1 MTSRCLAALGS
12 VVALSIGCAS
22 GAAEPGAGDDTTP
35 SGGTG
40 GAVIVPTGT
49 GGGLPGPGTQD
60 LPIPNCAADCPDLPA
75 DPIFDPASSPPVT
88 PTDVAGFGAPGT
100 MQPAAFC
107 LVEPQLSQGTTPGA
121 LFPANW
127 LRPRFR
133 WVGAP
138 AGAIMEIRLHS
149 DIEHNDLVAYTRQSF
164 WLMPKDA
171 WDKLATNARSVTVTV
186 RALAGGAVTGVQG
199 SFEIAPTNAGG
210 TMVFWGTTSNVPTKT
225 SSFLLGFRVGDEG
238 VVSALTLSQVQWN
251 NVLHENG
258 YDLRGTYGGGK
269 PGFVAGEVQ
278 CIGCHVSTPD
288 NDAVL
293 FNDDWPWDKVVAS
306 VKPDS
311 VGQVPSYVTPGGRAL
326 LKQPGMG
333 TNAMNALHW
342 TDGDRKV
349 VTSYN
354 QRTKA
359 FDGSVPAPPASEKL
373 VWLELD
379 TSAPISPDPGQQ
391 SVGDARNAAIAAAQG
406 SAWDYIAL
414 TGETQPAAIFPSWSH
429 DGNSIAYTAASK
441 SENGGLYKEAVTPPV
456 TADIH
461 VVPWGGGKGGTV
473 TPLAGASEPGM
484 LEYYPAYS
492 PDDKLIAFT
501 RVGDLSLPYY
511 NPNGEVFLVPAA
523 GGAPV
528 RLAGNDPVA
537 CSQEKSPGVTNSWPK
552 WSPRVQKV
560 GDKTYYFVI
569 FSSTRSYPNPLVGL
583 NAKPSQLYVSAVV
596 VDATGTP
603 TSYPAIYLWNQ
614 GYVDNGG
621 TLAAL
626 QSNNLTP
633 AWEEFV
639 IPVVTGTVR

>member
-1 MTSRCLAALGS
+1 MVLGC
-12 VVALSIGCAS
+12 VVGLSFGCAT
-22 GAAEPGAGDDTTP
+22 GEAEPPRTDDPTQGGNT
-35 SGGTG
+35 GGTIL
-40 GAVIVPTGT
+40 A
-49 GGGLPGPGTQD
+49 GGGGSNLPDPGTSTDVPLPNCTADCAD
-60 LPIPNCAADCPDLPA
+60 LPP
-75 DPIFDPASSPPVT
+75 DPIFDPASVPPVT
-88 PTDVAGFGAPGT
+88 AADAAGFGAPGT

-107 LVEPQLSQGTTPGA
+107 LVEPQLSQGSTPGA
-121 LFPANW
+121 MFPANW

-133 WVGAP
+133 WDGAP
-138 AGAIMEIRLHS
+138 AGAVMEIRLHA
-149 DIEHNDLVAYTRQSF
+149 DIEHNDLVAYTRQSS

-171 WDKLATNARSVTVTV
+171 WEKLATNARSVTATV
-186 RALAGGAVTGVQG
+186 RALASGAVTGVQG
-199 SFEIAPTNAGG
+199 TFQIAPTNAGG
-210 TMVFWGTTSNVPTKT
+210 TMVYWGTTSNVPTKT

-238 VVSALTLSQVQWN
+238 VVSTLTLSQVQWN

-269 PGFVAGEVQ
+269 AGFQPGEVQ

-288 NDAVL
+288 KESVI
-293 FNDDWPWDKVVAS
+293 FNDDWPWDKVAAS

-311 VGQVPSYVTPGGRAL
+311 VGQVPPYITAGGRAL

-379 TSAPISPDPGQQ
+379 TNAPISPDSGQS
-391 SVGDARNAAIAAAQG
+391 SVGDARNTAIAAAQG
-406 SAWDYIAL
+406 TAWDYIAL
-414 TGETQPAAIFPSWSH
+414 TGETQPAAVFPSWSH
-429 DGNSIAYTAASK
+429 DGNLIAYTAAAK
-441 SENGGLYKEAVTPPV
+441 SENGGLYKESIVE
-456 TADIH
+456 ADIH
-461 VVPWGGGKGGTV
+461 VVPWGGGKGGAV
-473 TPLAGASEPGM
+473 TPLAGASEPGTM
-484 LEYYPAYS
+484 EYYPAFS

-501 RVGDLSLPYY
+501 RVANPTAPAYY
-511 NPNGEVFLVPAA
+511 NPLGEVFIVPT
-523 GGAPV
+523 GGGQAV
-528 RLAGNDPVA
+528 RILANDPIA
-537 CSQEKSPGVTNSWPK
+537 CTREVSPGVTNSWPK

-560 GDKTYYFVI
+560 GGKVYYFVI
-569 FSSTRSYPNPLVGL
+569 FSSTRAYPNPLVGL
-583 NAKPSQLYVSAVV
+583 NAKPSQLYVAPVV
-596 VDATGTP
+596 VDEASGALTT
-603 TSYPAIYLWNQ
+603 YPAIYLWNQ
-614 GYVDNGG
+614 GYLDTSG
-621 TLAAL
+621 TLAPL